1 MVFLP
6 GGLPRCGERRI
17 SALAHLSMPV
27 MTEEDEIEASSAR
40 KRRAAL
46 ASTAASAALTL
57 AKLGAGGLSGW
68 LALLSEALHNL
79 LDIAVSASTYFA
91 IRAAD
96 KPADED
102 HPFGHAKIE
111 AVAAL
116 AQREIL
122 AAHAVEVAFEAGRR
136 LGETG
141 ETVDANALAFALFGL
156 SLVVDFVRWRPLRRI
171 AA

>member
-6 GGLPRCGERRI
+6 GGLPRCGGRRI
-17 SALAHLSMPV
+17 SALVYFSMPA
-27 MTEEDEIEASSAR
+27 MTGEEQIEASSAR

-57 AKLGAGGLSGW
+57 AKLGAGGLSGS
-68 LALLSEALHNL
+68 LALLSEGLHNL

-116 AQREIL
+116 AQTGFL
-122 AAHAVEVAFEAGRR
+122 AALSVGVAFQAIRR
-136 LGETG
+136 LGEPS
-141 ETVDANALAFALFGL
+141 EIVDANALAFAAIGL
-156 SLVVDFVRWRPLRRI
+156 SLVVDLVRW
-171 AA
+171 